1 VLIQTF
7 IAKSTVKALN
17 KSVLHWLTLLD
28 KPSFHTML
36 KSPLFERA
44 AVKFRP
50 LVRSYRRRITS
61 KQRNVVQN
69 TLDLNACNP
78 ECDVNCQIP
87 LREVVHTGQAL
98 DPPAGDERVY
108 YEIHRSSQVG
118 CRRALSIITAGRQ
131 GQTCQPAGTTFG
143 QTGRI
148 TLQRYGFPIRVC
160 RQYFRP
166 RANWS
171 ASLSSMASA
180 SSFLSQAFSSSSD
193 FRRLTSGTSIPP
205 YFLRQG

>member
-1 VLIQTF
+1 MPNVDGTYYNLAASHYDFPGVNDNAEPVLIQTF

-17 KSVLHWLTLLD
+17 KSVLHWLNLLD

-36 KSPLFERA
+36 KSPLFQRA

-87 LREVVHTGQAL
+87 LREDVHTGQAL

-118 CRRALSIITAGRQ
+118 CRRAEQ
-131 GQTCQPAGTTFG
+131 QQTLRCQTF
-143 QTGRI
+143 TE
-148 TLQRYGFPIRVC
+148 
-160 RQYFRP
+160 
-166 RANWS
+166 
-171 ASLSSMASA
+171 
-180 SSFLSQAFSSSSD
+180 
-193 FRRLTSGTSIPP
+193 
-205 YFLRQG
+205 